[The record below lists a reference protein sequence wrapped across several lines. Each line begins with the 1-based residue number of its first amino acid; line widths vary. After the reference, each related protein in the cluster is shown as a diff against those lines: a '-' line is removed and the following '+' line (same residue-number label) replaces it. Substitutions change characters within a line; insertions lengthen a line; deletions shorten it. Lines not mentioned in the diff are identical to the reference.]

1 MADLGE
7 AKWYVVHTYS
17 GYENKVMTDLEK
29 MVENRGMQD
38 LIQDI
43 KIPTEIVTE
52 IAKDGSEKQVER
64 KLFPG
69 YVLVKVA
76 VTPDKDNRPAMSDET
91 WLLIRNTRGVTGF
104 VGPEN
109 KAIPLTDEEVIRLGV
124 EKRSVE
130 VSYNVGDTVNIID
143 EIFDGFSGVVE
154 EIDLDNNM
162 VKVTVSALFGKETT
176 VELELDQV
184 ELAE

>member
-1 MADLGE
+1 MAAD
-7 AKWYVVHTYS
+7 AKWYVAHTYS
-17 GYENKVMTDLEK
+17 GYENKVKANIEK
-29 MVENRGMQD
+29 TVENRGLQH
-38 LIQDI
+38 LIHSVDV
-43 KIPTEIVTE
+43 P
-52 IAKDGSEKQVER
+52 VEDVEETTNDTTKTVKH

-76 VTPDKDNRPAMSDET
+76 VSPDKDNRPKMSDET

-143 EIFDGFSGVVE
+143 EIFDGFTGRVE
-154 EIDLDNNM
+154 AIDAENNM
-162 VKVTVSALFGKETT
+162 VRVTVSALFGKET
-176 VELELDQV
+176 VGPV
-184 ELAE
+184 

>member
-1 MADLGE
+1 MSVDTR
-7 AKWYVVHTYS
+7 WYVVHTYS
-17 GYENKVMTDLEK
+17 GYENAVKTSIER
-29 MVENRGMQD
+29 MVENRRMQD
-38 LIQDI
+38 CIHSVS
-43 KIPTEIVTE
+43 IPMETVTE
-52 IAKDGSEKQVER
+52 VSETDSKTVER

-76 VTPDKDNRPAMSDET
+76 VAPDKDNRPKMSDET

-130 VSYNVGDTVNIID
+130 VSYSVGDTVNIID

-154 EIDLDNNM
+154 EIDTENNL
-162 VKVTVSALFGKETT
+162 VKVTVSALFGKQTT